1 MFTKVRLLLTLHAS
15 VQQDGLSGFKQVFP
29 TKLCSSR
36 VFCTPPLPVQQAPR
50 IMPTGTPS
58 KLFLKL
64 LPLAALALLAAAPA
78 TAADAKGIVYVDT
91 NHNGQRDAGESGLAG
106 VRVSNGREV
115 VVTDGDG
122 RYSIPVDDDTIIF
135 VIKPSGYRP
144 MIDKLNLSRF
154 YYIHKPNGSP
164 PQDFP
169 GVPPTGPLPPSIDF
183 PLTPVEE
190 PSAFDV
196 IFFGDTQPR
205 DQKEIDYIAHDV
217 VEELS
222 GVRAAFGVTLG
233 DVLFDDLSLFDSF
246 NRTISH
252 IGVPWYNVLG
262 NHDINYASE
271 DDELSDETW
280 ERVYGPPY
288 YSFDY
293 GPVHF
298 IAVDDVHWM
307 REGDRKLYRTGLSE
321 DQLAFIE
328 NDLKH
333 VPQDRLVVA
342 MMHIPLVKSTP
353 WIEPRRERLLRILET
368 REHCISLAGH
378 THHHEHVLMNA
389 ADGWKGARPHH
400 HIINVTVCGAWWSG
414 KPDEHGIPHTMCAD
428 GTPNGYTIMH
438 FDGTKYLLDYKAARR
453 DASEQMRITAP
464 EAFVIGDTA
473 AAFHANVFNAIP
485 GAVVEWRVGDENWQ
499 AMTKCEGEPDPLFQI
514 LFDEEQPYKDK
525 LPWRKLAKPM
535 ACPHLWK
542 ADLASLKTPGTH
554 RLQVRATNPNGQV
567 LSGDRIIRVYR
578 GK

>member
-1 MFTKVRLLLTLHAS
+1 MSPCPTPAPRTS
-15 VQQDGLSGFKQVFP
+15 SSGLSLLQLSAWLIL
-29 TKLCSSR
+29 LCPGLAHSS
-36 VFCTPPLPVQQAPR
+36 
-50 IMPTGTPS
+50 
-58 KLFLKL
+58 
-64 LPLAALALLAAAPA
+64 LAEDA
-78 TAADAKGIVYVDT
+78 TGIVYVDA
-91 NHNGQRDAGESGLAG
+91 NQNRQRDTDEQGLAG

-115 VVTDGDG
+115 TVTDAQG
-122 RYSIPVDDDTIIF
+122 RYVLPVDDDTIIF

-144 MIDKLNLSRF
+144 VIDELNLSRF
-154 YYIHKPNGSP
+154 YYIHKPKGSP
-164 PQDFP
+164 AQDFP
-169 GVPPTGPLPPSIDF
+169 GVPPTGPLPASIDF
-183 PLTPVEE
+183 PLTAVTE
-190 PSAFDV
+190 PAAFDV

-205 DQKEIDYIAHDV
+205 NQQEIDYIAHDV
-217 VEELS
+217 VEELA
-222 GVRAAFGVTLG
+222 GVKAAFGVTLG

-307 REGDRKLYRTGLSE
+307 RDGDRKMYRTGLSE
-321 DQLAFIE
+321 DQLTFIE

-378 THHHEHVLMNA
+378 THHHEHVLMGPGE
-389 ADGWKGARPHH
+389 GWKGQRPHH

-428 GTPNGYTIMH
+428 GTPNGYTVMH
-438 FDGTKYLLDYKAARR
+438 FDGSKYMLDYKAARR
-453 DASEQMRITAP
+453 GADEQIRITAP
-464 EAFVIGDTA
+464 EQIAPGSDQEFR
-473 AAFHANVFNAIP
+473 ANVFNAIP
-485 GAVVEWRVGDENWQ
+485 GAVVEWRVN
-499 AMTKCEGEPDPLFQI
+499 EGEWQTMVKTEGETDPIFQS
-514 LFDEEQPYKDK
+514 LFDEEQPIKDR
-525 LPWRKLAKPM
+525 LPWRKLASPM
-535 ACPHLWK
+535 VCPHLWK
-542 ADLASLKTPGTH
+542 ASLKTLTTPGTH
-554 RLQVRATNPNGQV
+554 RLQVRAGNPNGQV
-567 LSGDRIIRVYR
+567 LLGDRIIRV
-578 GK
+578 GP

>member
-1 MFTKVRLLLTLHAS
+1 MLSRLMPLSLVSLSLQTILLFSFAS
-15 VQQDGLSGFKQVFP
+15 V
-29 TKLCSSR
+29 
-36 VFCTPPLPVQQAPR
+36 PVC
-50 IMPTGTPS
+50 
-58 KLFLKL
+58 
-64 LPLAALALLAAAPA
+64 
-78 TAADAKGIVYVDT
+78 AADATGVVYVDT
-91 NHNGQRDAGESGLAG
+91 NQNAQRDAGETGLAD

-115 VVTDGDG
+115 VVTDADG
-122 RYSIPVDDDTIIF
+122 RYSLPVDDDTIIF
-135 VIKPSGYRP
+135 VIKPTGYRP
-144 MIDKLNLSRF
+144 IIDKFNLSRY

-169 GVPPTGPLPPSIDF
+169 GVPPTGPLPKSIDF
-183 PLTPVEE
+183 PLIPVAE
-190 PSAFDV
+190 PTAFDV

-217 VEELS
+217 VEELA
-222 GVRAAFGVTLG
+222 GVKAAFGVTLG

-246 NRTISH
+246 NRTISQ
-252 IGVPWYNVLG
+252 IGIPWYNVLG

-307 REGDRKLYRTGLSE
+307 RDGNRKLYKTGLSE
-321 DQLAFIE
+321 DQLAFIQ
-328 NDLKH
+328 NDLKF

-353 WIEPRRERLLRILET
+353 WIEPRREQLLRILET

-378 THHHEHVLMNA
+378 THHHEHVLMSS
-389 ADGWKGARPHH
+389 ADGWKGTRPHH

-453 DASEQMRITAP
+453 DQAEQMRITAP
-464 EAFVIGDTA
+464 EFTVIGDNA
-473 AAFHANVFNAIP
+473 QEFRANVFNAIP
-485 GAVVEWRVGDENWQ
+485 GAVVEWRIGDGEWLP
-499 AMTKCEGEPDPLFQI
+499 MTKCEGEPDPLFKA
-514 LFDEEQPYKDK
+514 LFDEEQPLKDS
-525 LPWRKLAKPM
+525 LPWRKLASPM
-535 ACPHLWK
+535 PCPHLWK
-542 ADLASLKTPGTH
+542 AKLANINSPGTH
-554 RLQVRATNPNGQV
+554 RIQVRATNPNGQV
-567 LSGDRIIRVYR
+567 LEGDRIIRVNR